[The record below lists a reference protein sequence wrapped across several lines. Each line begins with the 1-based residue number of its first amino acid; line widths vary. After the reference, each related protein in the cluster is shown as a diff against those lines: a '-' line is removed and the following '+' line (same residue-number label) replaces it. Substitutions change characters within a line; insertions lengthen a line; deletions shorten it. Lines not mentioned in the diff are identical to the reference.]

1 MYRFAGASLRVA
13 PEIRGKIATQTF
25 LQQML
30 RPWKAYVQFLN
41 FTFQCLFAMAG
52 RVTFRHLEAFRAVML
67 RKTVTSAAEMMH
79 VSQPVVTRLLNALE
93 ERLDFRLFER
103 VKGRLT
109 PTAQALLLFDEVQ
122 RSLRGVD
129 HVLGVAQE
137 IRDQHYGRLH
147 IAAAPVMALSFLP
160 KVIAEFSRTR
170 PRVAVT
176 LVMHSSRTVVD
187 MVLGEQC
194 DVGFGI
200 LPEVSR
206 GQFGELLM
214 SARLVCGLP
223 LGHPLA
229 SRSRLSPK
237 DLAGE
242 HFVSH
247 STMLDVRLR
256 IDSVFAA
263 HGVQQHGGREGLAGA
278 GVGAGDET
286 AAAAHVRA
294 HAATGRLR
302 WRCAVNA
309 GMTMPNSG

>member
-1 MYRFAGASLRVA
+1 
-13 PEIRGKIATQTF
+13 
-25 LQQML
+25 
-30 RPWKAYVQFLN
+30 
-41 FTFQCLFAMAG
+41 MAG

-263 HGVQQHGGREGLAGA
+263 HGVQRALTIETPTSQSILALVEAGA
-278 GVGAGDET
+278 GVALIDPLT
-286 AAAAHVRA
+286 AACYQGGKLRFLPFDPVIKTGFSMLTAP
-294 HAATGRLR
+294 GRLPSMLLEPFAQEVR
-302 WRCAVNA
+302 RSLASLVDPA
-309 GMTMPNSG
+309 MVLEGDQEARRG